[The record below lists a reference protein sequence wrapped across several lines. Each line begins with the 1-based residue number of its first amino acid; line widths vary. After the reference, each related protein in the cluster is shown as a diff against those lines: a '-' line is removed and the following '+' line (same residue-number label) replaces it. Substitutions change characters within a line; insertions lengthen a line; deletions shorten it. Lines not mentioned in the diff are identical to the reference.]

1 MHLNRLDS
9 PFLKYLV
16 EIDAVPGVR
25 LPALSD
31 ISGELGISIGKLREE
46 LEVARSLGLVSVR
59 PRLGIQ
65 REPFDFSNAINGGL
79 LFSLAMGEATFEQY
93 SQLRQVVEVGFWDQ
107 AVALLTTEDK
117 FRLRKLVNQAWD
129 KLRGEPIHIP
139 NSEHR
144 QLHLTIFGR
153 LENPFVQGILAAYWD
168 AYEASE
174 LTRFASYAYWVKVWT
189 YHEQI
194 VEALCN
200 NNFEKSRQLLV
211 EHFSLL
217 RSLPATPDEFSVDG
231 SQPQLSSQGEIR

>member
-1 MHLNRLDS
+1 MQLNKLDS
-9 PFLKYLV
+9 PFLKYLI
-16 EIDAVPGVR
+16 ETDADPGER

-31 ISGELGISIGKLREE
+31 ISDELGISIGKLREQ
-46 LEVARSLGLVSVR
+46 LEVAKSLGLVSVR

-65 REPFDFSNAINGGL
+65 REPFDFSQSVINGL
-79 LFSLAMGEATFEQY
+79 LFSLAMGEATFKQY

-117 FRLRKLVNQAWD
+117 VRLRGLVDKAWD

-144 QLHLTIFGR
+144 DLHLTIFKR

-174 LTRFASYAYWVKVWT
+174 FTRFVSYAYWVEVWT
-189 YHEQI
+189 YHERI

-200 NNFEKSRQLLV
+200 NDFALDRQLLV

-217 RSLPATPDEFSVDG
+217 RSLPEAAVATTP
-231 SQPQLSSQGEIR
+231 GEVRSLL